1 MSARVRSEEQRARKT
16 TAPRIRCLLVGS
28 LLAAGLMGCAN
39 AQPFH
44 GIELTP
50 DNPSPFV
57 ELTPVAQ
64 PDVQGCGYA
73 SMAAVAI
80 YHGVA
85 PEKLREEAI
94 VRNFRN
100 RTLSGVDLV
109 KMAHALGLVAF
120 GYEGSLENLKG
131 NLAKGRPVI
140 LLLSK
145 RPRIGEFPSVAWSRD
160 TAHSFV
166 GGAHWVVVVST
177 TPRDKFVLH
186 DPAQGCLVMD
196 GKAFLKSWRK
206 ESMVCVLAARPP
218 KSAGSTIPPT

>member
-1 MSARVRSEEQRARKT
+1 MIYASGNRHKVVVFRG
-16 TAPRIRCLLVGS
+16 V
-28 LLAAGLMGCAN
+28 
-39 AQPFH
+39 
-44 GIELTP
+44 ELTRNDP
-50 DNPSPFV
+50 APFV

-64 PDVQGCGYA
+64 PDAQGCGYA

-109 KMAHALGLVAF
+109 KMANALGLVAF
-120 GYEGSLENLKG
+120 GYEGTVEDLKRSLT
-131 NLAKGRPVI
+131 KGRPVI
-140 LLLSK
+140 VLLSK
-145 RPRIGEFPSVAWSRD
+145 RPRIGKFPSLEWSKD

-177 TPRDKFVLH
+177 TPEEEFVLH
-186 DPAQGCLVMD
+186 DPSQGSHTV
-196 GKAFLKSWRK
+196 K
-206 ESMVCVLAARPP
+206 EIGWHQA
-218 KSAGSTIPPT
+218 